1 MVEDTPLAPSVYRVF
16 RLDVD
21 GRILQSEVLD
31 AADDIEALCCAQSKI
46 DGSPVELWDRDRLIA
61 RLEPAKS

>member
-1 MVEDTPLAPSVYRVF
+1 MVEHTPLAASVYRVF

-21 GRILQSEVLD
+21 GRIVQSEVLA
-31 AADDIEALCCAQSKI
+31 AADDIEALHCAQSKI
-46 DGSPVELWDRDRLIA
+46 DSLPVELWDRDRLIA